1 MARGWKRQSWN
12 KAMVQQTQRPERT
25 ELAGAHL
32 LLVEDDRLILMDLE
46 AQVRDADAAIVD
58 MCTDIDTAL
67 ALIDRTERIDAA
79 LLDIRLGHD
88 SIAPVAR
95 ALQARGIP
103 FAFYSG
109 QGETDPVH
117 LEWPAAGVVHK
128 PAPPWAIVS
137 MLARTISDGA
147 TARAAAHRHA

>member
-1 MARGWKRQSWN
+1 
-12 KAMVQQTQRPERT
+12 MVQRTQRPGRT

-46 AQVRDADAAIVD
+46 AQVLDADAATVD
-58 MCTDIDTAL
+58 TCTDIDAAL
-67 ALIDRTERIDAA
+67 ALIDRTDRIDAA

-109 QGETDPVH
+109 QDESDPVH
-117 LEWPAAGVVHK
+117 QEWPDAGIIHK
-128 PAPPWAIVS
+128 PAPAWAVVS

-147 TARAAAHRHA
+147 TARAAAETHRHV